1 MLRNKMSERIVSGL
15 CNFWAITNGTSR
27 GQISFLQLILLTF
40 FCLIVLRLW
49 YFQIYKGDIYSKRAK
64 ENRLQ
69 QQHIYA
75 PRGLIFDRN
84 GYVLA
89 ENKPAYGLAIIR
101 EDCRNIE
108 HTLSQV
114 SQWTDIPLNKL
125 WEKYKYDKKNIP
137 AFKRQL
143 LVANVPFQKLARI
156 EPHLMEWPELQIV
169 AHPLRHYPH
178 GELLSHLIGYV
189 GEANEKELH
198 ENKVLLLG
206 DKIGKQGLE
215 LVYEKTLRGQK
226 GKKQI
231 EVNAQGRNLNTSILA
246 KPHPGENIYLT
257 IDLDLQQFIWD
268 QLGNKTAAVIVMSP
282 NNGDILS
289 LVSKPGYNNNLFVQG
304 IDSQQWITLLSDK
317 KHPLQNRA
325 VQCAY
330 PPGSVFKLVM
340 AACVLYHDDFPSSK
354 KIYCPGFYRLGNRRF
369 HCWKKRGHG
378 WMNLRTALKES
389 CDVYFYNLGEYMGV
403 DCISSFAQ
411 EYGFNQKTG
420 IDLPNESKG
429 LIPDRE
435 WKYQRFGE
443 KWQGGE
449 TINMSIG
456 QGYTLMTPLQ
466 VARFTAALINGGKL
480 LKPQMLLAMTKTIQ
494 KKLPLSPQ
502 KINFIVQAMIDT
514 VEEPHGT
521 AWRLRTPEVTIG
533 GKTGTAQVIQLTQE
547 TQEKELDD
555 IPYKY
560 RDHAWMTSFGW
571 KDEKRYVVVAFV
583 EHGGH
588 GSSGAG
594 PIVKKIY
601 DYLF

>member
-1 MLRNKMSERIVSGL
+1 
-15 CNFWAITNGTSR
+15 
-27 GQISFLQLILLTF
+27 
-40 FCLIVLRLW
+40 
-49 YFQIYKGDIYSKRAK
+49 
-64 ENRLQ
+64 
-69 QQHIYA
+69 
-75 PRGLIFDRN
+75 
-84 GYVLA
+84 
-89 ENKPAYGLAIIR
+89 
-101 EDCRNIE
+101 
-108 HTLSQV
+108 
-114 SQWTDIPLNKL
+114 
-125 WEKYKYDKKNIP
+125 
-137 AFKRQL
+137 
-143 LVANVPFQKLARI
+143 
-156 EPHLMEWPELQIV
+156 
-169 AHPLRHYPH
+169 
-178 GELLSHLIGYV
+178 
-189 GEANEKELH
+189 
-198 ENKVLLLG
+198 
-206 DKIGKQGLE
+206 
-215 LVYEKTLRGQK
+215 
-226 GKKQI
+226 
-231 EVNAQGRNLNTSILA
+231 
-246 KPHPGENIYLT
+246 
-257 IDLDLQQFIWD
+257 
-268 QLGNKTAAVIVMSP
+268 
-282 NNGDILS
+282 
-289 LVSKPGYNNNLFVQG
+289 
-304 IDSQQWITLLSDK
+304 
-317 KHPLQNRA
+317 
-325 VQCAY
+325 
-330 PPGSVFKLVM
+330 
-340 AACVLYHDDFPSSK
+340 
-354 KIYCPGFYRLGNRRF
+354 
-369 HCWKKRGHG
+369 
-378 WMNLRTALKES
+378 MNLRTALKES